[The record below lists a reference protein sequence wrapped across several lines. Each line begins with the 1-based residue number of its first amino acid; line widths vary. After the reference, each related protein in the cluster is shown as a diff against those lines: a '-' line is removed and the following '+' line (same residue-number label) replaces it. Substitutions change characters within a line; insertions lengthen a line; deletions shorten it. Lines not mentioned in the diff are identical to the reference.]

1 MQCVLKFKVRT
12 QPIRACSGQA
22 AGQKAA
28 WCAPAATLY
37 HPCSTPSLPLSA
49 SSMHAR
55 CLLHVQ
61 RACLAA
67 PSARRLLLGLDGP
80 APTQRSR
87 RSCQTYSMAAKALQV
102 RQHGAAKRKRGE
114 PNLGSSCAAAQ
125 TPLRRL
131 PWGRRLVGASTEAA
145 ASPLAFCAHQHALFS
160 TQCIRAIY
168 YPPLQEPTIIEAV
181 VCDHRNVAAMMG
193 RCLQARARALP
204 LLPSSA
210 CPRPPGAAWPPDGLD
225 RGASYHGMAATE
237 SWLLDLLRTNS
248 LGRLPCFP
256 AAFLAELPA
265 GGETRRP

>member
-1 MQCVLKFKVRT
+1 MRSPPLST
-12 QPIRACSGQA
+12 
-22 AGQKAA
+22 
-28 WCAPAATLY
+28 TLV
-37 HPCSTPSLPLSA
+37 PTPLPLPA
-49 SSMHAR
+49 SHMHAR
-55 CLLHVQ
+55 CLLQVQ
-61 RACLAA
+61 RACLAG
-67 PSARRLLLGLDGP
+67 PIARRLLLGLDGP

-87 RSCQTYSMAAKALQV
+87 RSCQTCSMAAKALQV

-131 PWGRRLVGASTEAA
+131 PWARRLVGASTEAA

-181 VCDHRNVAAMMG
+181 VCDHRNVTAMMG

-204 LLPSSA
+204 LLPRSA

-237 SWLLDLLRTNS
+237 SWLLDLLLTNS
-248 LGRLPCFP
+248 LGCLPCFP
-256 AAFLAELPA
+256 VLGWPCFRQAVKHGDHKLLPGLPGDQLTCTDWLPCPA
-265 GGETRRP
+265 SGRPQ